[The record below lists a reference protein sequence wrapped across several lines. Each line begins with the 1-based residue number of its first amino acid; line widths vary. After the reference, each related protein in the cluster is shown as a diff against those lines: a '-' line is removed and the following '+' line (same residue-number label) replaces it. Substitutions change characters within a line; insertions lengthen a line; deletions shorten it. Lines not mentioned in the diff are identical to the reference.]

1 MKSSTL
7 DHKEFFRCQEL
18 KLKRCFY
25 IVKTLNST
33 TSQLNARL
41 ALQPLSSKTLWRR
54 LFISLLL
61 CLFFFFTV
69 HTLFR
74 LNDGCTSSLRQKGRQ
89 QLNDVVC
96 SLRKL
101 QVDSTGSTKR
111 SVHSRSDVSYISE
124 QQHVRLKIQHRNMN
138 QASRVSSGLL
148 LVEVADQMW
157 LQPRD

>member
-33 TSQLNARL
+33 TSRLNARL
-41 ALQPLSSKTLWRR
+41 ALQPLSSKTLWTH

-69 HTLFR
+69 CTLFR

-111 SVHSRSDVSYISE
+111 SVHSRSE
-124 QQHVRLKIQHRNMN
+124 QLHVRLKIQHRNMN

>member
-33 TSQLNARL
+33 TSRLNARL

-111 SVHSRSDVSYISE
+111 SVHSRSE
-124 QQHVRLKIQHRNMN
+124 QLHVRLKIQHRNMN

>member
-33 TSQLNARL
+33 TSRLNARL

-61 CLFFFFTV
+61 CFFFFFTV
-69 HTLFR
+69 CTLFR

-89 QLNDVVC
+89 QLSVVVC

-111 SVHSRSDVSYISE
+111 SVHSRSE

>member
-33 TSQLNARL
+33 TSRLNARL

-69 HTLFR
+69 CTLFR

-111 SVHSRSDVSYISE
+111 SVHSRSE
-124 QQHVRLKIQHRNMN
+124 QLHVRLKIQHRNMN